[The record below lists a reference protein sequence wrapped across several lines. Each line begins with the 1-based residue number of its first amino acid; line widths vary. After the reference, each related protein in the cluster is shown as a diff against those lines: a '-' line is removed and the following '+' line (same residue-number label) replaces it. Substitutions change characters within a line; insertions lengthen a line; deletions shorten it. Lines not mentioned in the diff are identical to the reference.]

1 MYTRVSEYVLYM
13 RLHKS
18 EYEFFMHMFYTYV
31 CVKGDDAEKY
41 SLQRLS
47 IVSRLGHGLFR
58 MSAQT
63 HIADIL
69 CMIISHFM
77 CVCVSE

>member
-31 CVKGDDAEKY
+31 CVKGGDAEKY

-47 IVSRLGHGLFR
+47 IVSRLGH
-58 MSAQT
+58 
-63 HIADIL
+63 
-69 CMIISHFM
+69 
-77 CVCVSE
+77 